1 MAISLD
7 CPHGQFPVTSVQC
20 PEFIYSIVFL
30 VNLPAQREQAAYRVP
45 TKGRSSTCTY
55 ISVKFGWFFGS
66 FESFLFALDKMFT
79 KMSNQYPF
87 KLA

>member
-30 VNLPAQREQAAYRVP
+30 VNLPAQREQAAYRDP
-45 TKGRSSTCTY
+45 QKAGAALALTFRSSLAGF
-55 ISVKFGWFFGS
+55 SAPS
-66 FESFLFALDKMFT
+66 NPSFLL
-79 KMSNQYPF
+79 
-87 KLA
+87 